1 MNFVHKNMNMN
12 PNLLSGSPLPI
23 TPSATTACSRCWL
36 CQTDT
41 FLLWKQKS
49 ETGLFCLTQTQTQDN
64 EGFLLLLHSHFLLLL
79 FCSWHGLCSD
89 AIPLPLPCL
98 YSLYMYTE
106 LFLILQMCRD
116 LSFACTTN
124 VNLPFS
130 SAINLDKSSELPA
143 LPTPSLSAVL
153 QAKLQHVG
161 GEFLC
166 SHICLKHL
174 NSQSICIHVL
184 NLVFHFGSLKSSFVF
199 PKSTCSIDPG
209 SSSISPAANGCKVR

>member
-1 MNFVHKNMNMN
+1 MNMD
-12 PNLLSGSPLPI
+12 PNLLSESPLPI
-23 TPSATTACSRCWL
+23 THSATTACSRCRL
-36 CQTDT
+36 CQTVT
-41 FLLWKQKS
+41 VLRWGQKS
-49 ETGLFCLTQTQTQDN
+49 ETGLFCLTQTQTQDIW
-64 EGFLLLLHSHFLLLL
+64 GLLASLHFFLHALLLLL

-89 AIPLPLPCL
+89 AISFPLPCL

-106 LFLILQMCRD
+106 LFLILQMCWD

-174 NSQSICIHVL
+174 NTQSICIHVI
-184 NLVFHFGSLKSSFVF
+184 NLVFNCGSLKSSFVF

-209 SSSISPAANGCKVR
+209 SSSISPAANRHKVR